1 MGKTTTKTILS
12 RVLFLL
18 YVCAV
23 CLICF
28 ADSASLPDLQHFIFG
43 IPTDKIVHFI
53 MFAPFPILSYLSFD
67 HPSGKPGKSVLFVF
81 LALLAGAFLAI
92 STEVIQ
98 SYLPSRSMDI
108 KDFYADAM
116 ALGASSIFILLVDLT
131 RKK

>member
-1 MGKTTTKTILS
+1 MRKTTTKTILS

-23 CLICF
+23 CLVCF
-28 ADSASLPDLQHFIFG
+28 ADSSSLPKLQRFIFG

-81 LALLAGAFLAI
+81 LALLAGSALAI
-92 STEVIQ
+92 STEIIQ
-98 SYLPSRSMDI
+98 SCLPHRSMDI
-108 KDFYADAM
+108 YDFYADTL
-116 ALGASSIFILLVDLT
+116 ALGASSVFILLVDLT
-131 RKK
+131 RKN

>member
-18 YVCAV
+18 YICAV

-28 ADSASLPDLQHFIFG
+28 ADSSSLPRMQRFIFG
-43 IPTDKIVHFI
+43 IPTDKVVHFI

-67 HPSGKPGKSVLFVF
+67 HPSGKPWRSVLFVF
-81 LALLAGAFLAI
+81 LSLIAGATLAY

-108 KDFYADAM
+108 NDFYADAL
-116 ALGASSIFILLVDLT
+116 ALGVSSIFILLVDLT
-131 RKK
+131 RK

>member
-28 ADSASLPDLQHFIFG
+28 ADSSSLPRMQRFIFG
-43 IPTDKIVHFI
+43 IPTDKVVHFI

-67 HPSGKPGKSVLFVF
+67 HPSGKPGRSVLFVF
-81 LALLAGAFLAI
+81 LSLIAGATLAY

-98 SYLPSRSMDI
+98 SYLPSRSKDI
-108 KDFYADAM
+108 NDFYADAL
-116 ALGASSIFILLVDLT
+116 ALGVSSIFILLIDLT
-131 RKK
+131 RK

>member
-28 ADSASLPDLQHFIFG
+28 ADSSSLPRMQRFIFG
-43 IPTDKIVHFI
+43 LPTDKVVHFI

-67 HPSGKPGKSVLFVF
+67 HPSGKPGRSVLFVF
-81 LALLAGAFLAI
+81 LSLIAGAALAY

-108 KDFYADAM
+108 KDFYADAL
-116 ALGASSIFILLVDLT
+116 ALGVSSIFILLVDLT
-131 RKK
+131 RK

>member
-28 ADSASLPDLQHFIFG
+28 ADSSSLPRMQRFIFG
-43 IPTDKIVHFI
+43 IPTDKVVHFI

-67 HPSGKPGKSVLFVF
+67 HPSGKPWRSVLFVF
-81 LALLAGAFLAI
+81 LSLIAGATLAY
-92 STEVIQ
+92 STEIIQ

-108 KDFYADAM
+108 NDFYADAL
-116 ALGASSIFILLVDLT
+116 ALGVSSIFILLVDLT
-131 RKK
+131 RK